1 MMDIITSIAQI
12 VFVSAVT
19 AAPIGLWFFGMIIDV
34 LSATL
39 NRNSAKPDNWL
50 SGMHF
55 AGTIT
60 HIAAMIIL
68 FQVYGTQAAV
78 FSYFSGAAVVY
89 AVALAVVNAV
99 KEGIRARAATLSSSC
114 N

>member
-1 MMDIITSIAQI
+1 MMDIITDIAQI

-50 SGMHF
+50 SGMHL
-55 AGTIT
+55 AGIIT
-60 HIAAMIIL
+60 HIAAMIML
-68 FQVYGTQAAV
+68 FQVYGTQAMV
-78 FSYFSGAAVVY
+78 FLYFSGTAVVY
-89 AVALAVVNAV
+89 AVVNAV